1 MRMKKIRST
10 KKSFIINSSFILSL
24 LLISSCDFFK
34 VKSTQNEEEDR
45 ILATVANNNLL
56 LSDIQFL
63 LNAQLSNE
71 DSAATVSR
79 FVQSWVR
86 QQLMIAEASKAINFN
101 TPEFNQRIKEYRESL
116 MIHEFEKNYI
126 NSQIDEAIKDQ
137 EILEYYESHKEN
149 FTLKE
154 TIVRGNFIKLEK
166 SSPQKNA
173 FERAIRQKEQE
184 RLGELSLKFA
194 SNYYLEADNWIRL
207 SELTANTPLRN
218 EANTTQLLRSGAF
231 IKVDDENYSYYFDIL
246 EYKLQNQVPPL
257 EFVREEITKI
267 LLNKRVNMLREQLH
281 KDIFMR
287 ALENKEFG
295 IYE

>member
-1 MRMKKIRST
+1 MKKIRST
-10 KKSFIINSSFILSL
+10 KKSRIISSSFILSL

-45 ILATVANNNLL
+45 ILATVANNSLL
-56 LSDIQFL
+56 HSDIEFL
-63 LNAQLSNE
+63 LNAQLSEE

-126 NSQIDEAIKDQ
+126 NTQIDEEIKEQ
-137 EILEYYESHKEN
+137 EILEYYESHKDN

-154 TIVRGNFIKLEK
+154 TIVRGNFIKIEK
-166 SSPQKNA
+166 NSPQKNA
-173 FERAIRQKEQE
+173 FERAIRQKEQD
-184 RLGELSLKFA
+184 RLMELSLKFA
-194 SNYYLEADNWIRL
+194 SNYYLEIDNWIRL
-207 SELTANTPLRN
+207 SELTANTPLKN
-218 EANTTQLLRSGAF
+218 EANTAQLLRSGSF
-231 IKVDDENYSYYFDIL
+231 IKVDGENYSYYFDIL

-281 KDIFMR
+281 RDIFTR
-287 ALENKEFG
+287 ALENKEFS